1 MSQNFHKHLNRCLT
15 FMDFYGVFF
24 GLCLIAVALF
34 GCTPTVLQPV
44 ASNCVPIPSYSQ
56 DWQAAFAGEV
66 DALTANHQYPHVEQ
80 FIVDSERTRSA
91 LKVCR

>member
-1 MSQNFHKHLNRCLT
+1 MRYLIMALALT
-15 FMDFYGVFF
+15 
-24 GLCLIAVALF
+24 A
-34 GCTPTVLQPV
+34 CTPTVLQPV

-56 DWQAAFAGEV
+56 DWQTAFAGEV

-91 LKVCR
+91 LKVCQ

>member
-1 MSQNFHKHLNRCLT
+1 MIRWQHLLVDLWT
-15 FMDFYGVFF
+15 AESLGF
-24 GLCLIAVALF
+24 IILF
-34 GCTPTVLQPV
+34 GVTACTPTVLQPV
-44 ASNCVPIPSYSQ
+44 ASNCVPITSYSQ

-66 DALTANHQYPHVEQ
+66 DALTATHQYPHVEQ